1 MFDTLSERLERSF
14 KILKGE
20 GRITEIN
27 VAETLKEIR
36 RALLDADVNYK
47 IAKSF
52 TDSIKQ
58 KALGQKI
65 LTSIKPGQMMVKIVH
80 DELTTLMGGANV
92 DIDLKGNPVVILVAG
107 LQGSGK
113 TTFSAKLANH
123 LKQKR
128 GKSPLLVAG
137 DVYRPA
143 AIEQLKILGEQINVP
158 VFAEEGNLD
167 PVKISQ
173 AAIREA
179 KKLGHDLVIVDTAGR
194 LAIDAEM
201 MQEIESIKKHI
212 SPQETLF
219 VVDAMTGQDAVNTAR
234 EFNDR
239 LDFDGVVLTKLDGD
253 TRGGAALSIRS
264 VVNKPIKFVS
274 SGEKPESLELFHP
287 ERMADRIL
295 GMGDIVTLVE
305 KAQEQFDIEETRK
318 IQKKI
323 AKNQFTFSDF
333 LSQIQQ
339 IKKMGNIKELA
350 SMIPGVGKALKNLD
364 MDDNAFKGI
373 EAIIFSMTPAEREN
387 PDLINGSR
395 RKRISDGS
403 GTSIQEVNRLIR
415 QFDETRKLMK
425 TITTNKNPMR
435 MMGNMPPMRGR

>member
-1 MFDTLSERLERSF
+1 MFDNLSERLERSF

-52 TDSIKQ
+52 TDNIKQ
-58 KALGQKI
+58 QALGQKI
-65 LTSIKPGQMMVKIVH
+65 LASVKPGQMMVKIVH
-80 DELTTLMGGANV
+80 DELTMLMGGSNV
-92 DIDLKGNPVVILVAG
+92 DINLKGNPVVILVAG

-113 TTFSAKLANH
+113 TTFSAKLASY

-128 GKSPLLVAG
+128 GKSPLMIAG

-143 AIEQLKILGEQINVP
+143 AIEQLKILGETVGVP
-158 VFAEEGNLD
+158 VYSEEGNHD
-167 PVKISQ
+167 PVKIAQ
-173 AAIREA
+173 AGIREA
-179 KKLGHDLVIVDTAGR
+179 KRLGHDLVIVDTAGR
-194 LAIDAEM
+194 LAVDAEM
-201 MQEIESIKKHI
+201 MKEIESIKKHI
-212 SPQETLF
+212 TPQEILF

-234 EFNDR
+234 EFNER
-239 LDFDGVVLTKLDGD
+239 LNFDGVVLTKLDGD
-253 TRGGAALSIRS
+253 TRGGAALSIRA
-264 VVNKPIKFVS
+264 VVNKPVKFVS
-274 SGEKPESLELFHP
+274 AGEKLESLELFHP

-305 KAQEQFDIEETRK
+305 KAQEQFNVEEARK
-318 IQKKI
+318 MQKKI

-387 PDLINGSR
+387 PELINGSR
-395 RKRISDGS
+395 RKRIADGS
-403 GTSIQEVNRLIR
+403 GTSIQEVNRLIK

-425 TITTNKNPMR
+425 TITTHKNPMR
-435 MMGNMPPMRGR
+435 MMGNMPAMRGR